1 MIRHRKKLKNKKME
15 DLELEIQKLRD
26 ENKDFS
32 NRLIN
37 LQYRIDRLFDIIEN
51 IDHPKT

>member
-37 LQYRIDRLFDIIEN
+37 LR
-51 IDHPKT
+51 

>member
-15 DLELEIQKLRD
+15 DLELENQKLRD

-37 LQYRIDRLFDIIEN
+37 LR
-51 IDHPKT
+51 